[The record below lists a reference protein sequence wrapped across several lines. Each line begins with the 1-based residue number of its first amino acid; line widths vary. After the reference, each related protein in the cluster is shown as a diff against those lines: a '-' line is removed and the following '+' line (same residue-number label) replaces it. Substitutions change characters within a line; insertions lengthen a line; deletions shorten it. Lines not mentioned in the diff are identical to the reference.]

1 MYPVIFKLF
10 LIKEF
15 KKSYYFFI
23 GLSLLLFLGLSGLLS
38 ISFVSGKIKENLL
51 TNARELLT
59 SDLSVSSRRGFYE
72 NERKIIHDFFRE
84 REHRS
89 YQLIDIYSMVT
100 HVKSFDSRLVEIRS
114 YEDGFPF
121 YGAIKLTQGEFVSGG
136 FFISQDLS
144 SLWGVTTGDKLKV
157 GTEEFEIQG
166 IVESDSSIGIR
177 GVSLAPRVYL
187 PLNLVQKAG
196 LIREGST
203 GQFSFHFKLFTS
215 DKGTE
220 EIRLKLLKLL
230 PDPAIKVMTFKESS
244 SQTGR
249 IFDYVTDFMSLSALV
264 GFLLA
269 LVGVFYFYQSYLL
282 IRLKDFSLFYLHGLT
297 KLKILYGICLQF
309 SLIFTLSLVIFFIFI
324 NPSYFFF
331 KTWLSTVLGLDL
343 PPSLNYSSLIIQLPM
358 LYGLGL
364 SLLVPLLMGLMRTP
378 MGLQL
383 KLSKQSLGHFRFYD
397 FIPFLLGLWGVGC
410 YLAHSVKIGSFFL
423 LSLIIIFFLSFFLI
437 KIFQKTLGIIL
448 PTKSLS
454 FLNLNTGI
462 ASRSFIRSGHK
473 LIFSFISLVMGISL
487 ISLIFQLDFLIKREF
502 SLDENKPSLFLFDI
516 QEEQLEDLKLLASK
530 LGLQV
535 TSVTPLIRGRIDKVN
550 GVKFGRQIDNTLDQS
565 REEEFEA
572 RTKNRGIN
580 LTYRKGLSSSEK
592 IVEGLPF
599 PEQHENQEFAYLSLE
614 EKFAKRMKINLGD
627 QIVLDVQGIE
637 IQGIVRN
644 LREVKWTSFHPN
656 FFVNVQP
663 GFIDEAPKT
672 YLAVLPKMYSAHKF
686 DFQKASIKEFPNI
699 SFIDMD
705 QLVKKISILFEK
717 SRQAVE
723 LISWLSLAIGFVILY
738 GLCHDQ
744 VFRRSYELSLLKT
757 LGFGFRSLLS
767 QLLIEFG
774 FIFLFATGLGLFL
787 GWLLATI
794 IGLEVFKILLSFD
807 FSHYLILIWMLIFLC
822 FATIFIVS
830 WKTLKRSPREL
841 LSDM

>member
-1 MYPVIFKLF
+1 M
-10 LIKEF
+10 
-15 KKSYYFFI
+15 
-23 GLSLLLFLGLSGLLS
+23 
-38 ISFVSGKIKENLL
+38 
-51 TNARELLT
+51 
-59 SDLSVSSRRGFYE
+59 
-72 NERKIIHDFFRE
+72 
-84 REHRS
+84 
-89 YQLIDIYSMVT
+89 
-100 HVKSFDSRLVEIRS
+100 
-114 YEDGFPF
+114 
-121 YGAIKLTQGEFVSGG
+121 
-136 FFISQDLS
+136 
-144 SLWGVTTGDKLKV
+144 
-157 GTEEFEIQG
+157 
-166 IVESDSSIGIR
+166 
-177 GVSLAPRVYL
+177 
-187 PLNLVQKAG
+187 QKAG
-196 LIREGST
+196 LIRQGST
-203 GQFSFHFKLFTS
+203 GQFSFHFKLSTS

-220 EIRLKLLKLL
+220 EIRQKLLKLL
-230 PDPAIKVMTFKESS
+230 SDPAIKVMTFKESS

-297 KLKILYGICLQF
+297 KIKILIGICLQF
-309 SLIFTLSLVIFFIFI
+309 SMIFTLSLVIFFILI
-324 NPSYFFF
+324 NPSYFLF
-331 KTWLSTVLGLDL
+331 KNWLSAVLGLDL
-343 PPSLNYSSLIIQLPM
+343 PSSLNYLSLLIQVPM
-358 LYGLGL
+358 LYGLAL
-364 SLLVPLLMGLMRTP
+364 SLLIPLLMGLMRTP

-383 KLSKQSLGHFRFYD
+383 KLSKQSLGQFRFYD
-397 FIPFLLGLWGVGC
+397 FIPFLIGLWTVGC
-410 YLAHSVKIGSFFL
+410 YLAHSVKVGSFFL
-423 LSLIIIFFLSFFLI
+423 ISLILIFILSFSLI
-437 KIFQKTLGIIL
+437 KIFQKILGLIL
-448 PTKSLS
+448 PSNNLH
-454 FLNLNTGI
+454 FLNLNVGI

-473 LIFSFISLVMGISL
+473 LIFSFISLVIGISL

-502 SLDENKPSLFLFDI
+502 TLDENKPSLFLFDI
-516 QEEQLEDLKLLASK
+516 QEEQLEDLKLLASQ
-530 LGLQV
+530 LGLQLS
-535 TSVTPLIRGRIDKVN
+535 SVTPLIRGRIDMVN
-550 GVKFGRQIDNTLDQS
+550 GVKFGRQVDNSIDQS

-580 LTYRKGLSSSEK
+580 LTFRKDLSPSEK

-599 PEQHENQEFAYLSLE
+599 PEFNQNQEFAYLSLE
-614 EKFAKRMKINLGD
+614 EKFAKRMKIKLED
-627 QIVLDVQGIE
+627 KIVLDVQGIE

-672 YLAVLPKMYSAHKF
+672 FLAVLPKIYSAYKF
-686 DFQKASIKEFPNI
+686 AFQKASIKKFPNI

-705 QLVKKISILFEK
+705 QLIKKISILFEK

-757 LGFGFRSLLS
+757 LGFGFSSLLS

-787 GWLLATI
+787 GWLLATL
-794 IGLEVFKILLSFD
+794 IGLEVFKIHLSFD
-807 FSHYLILIWMLIFLC
+807 FSHYFILFWTLMFLC
-822 FATIFIVS
+822 FATILIVS
-830 WKTLKRSPREL
+830 WRTLRRSPREL